1 MGFYA
6 PVLEMLDKVI
16 DSYRE
21 EFHEANKAVGGNG
34 FLDNYD
40 MNHLLKSNNKA
51 QAALK
56 IRAIISSV
64 NEEDKANVAHIAGLW
79 MNDAIK
85 AGNYSVAH
93 LYENVIK
100 ELSKLNP

>member
-16 DSYRE
+16 DSYRK

-56 IRAIISSV
+56 IRAIVSSV